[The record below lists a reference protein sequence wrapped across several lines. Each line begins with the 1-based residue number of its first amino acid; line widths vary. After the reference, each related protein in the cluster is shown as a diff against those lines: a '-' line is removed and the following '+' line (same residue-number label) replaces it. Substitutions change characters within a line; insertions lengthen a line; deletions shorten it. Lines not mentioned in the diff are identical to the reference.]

1 MTSISPAMRPSVP
14 ADVADLRVS
23 VGVIETKLDQLTATI
38 QEHFV
43 QRRESNE
50 RMERDRLVETETL
63 QASIAEVGSKVETMT
78 ARIGVVESDL
88 RNIKI
93 GWAVLVK
100 AATVGSV
107 ITTTLAGIIAW
118 LAWAIGWI
126 KAH

>member
-88 RNIKI
+88 RNIKF